1 MRTTILFISLLLGSL
16 SWAQNGKV
24 NYSLLDKSQMQTDL
38 LLTDVRPFTQLLD
51 ANRNNFNSYGLLA
64 TYKDLAN
71 SDEMNR
77 FNKVEL
83 LESSIKQIVFEEPV
97 YIGLI
102 HSEYEFVDRSAYD
115 NGWVTIENNKLKT
128 VGNHPI
134 FTKTTQTIIAPF
146 AQRKKGLETIFKFN
160 SNFFV
165 NTTDNEIQKIDVDFG
180 DGNGYT
186 TLTTISEK
194 TVKYNQA
201 GRKTLTFRIHF
212 TNGDVVTRISSLS
225 VEYSNKDLNDV
236 FGWSIETA
244 TSTHL
249 ADLSIYGETDLAPG
263 VLDYE
268 VFLSPDQILDKPIFV
283 VDGFDPSDTRG
294 IEAVYNMLSYTD
306 NNNVEQ
312 NLADYVREEEGFDV
326 VVVNFPTYTNEN
338 GNLVDGGADYIERNA
353 LSLVTLIETI
363 NAQKV
368 GSEKNVLI
376 GPSMGGL
383 ITRYALKYMENN
395 NLDHD
400 SRLWISVDSPH
411 NGANVAM
418 SVQYLVN
425 YLGYGY
431 PDIDEIKTV
440 VQGMLRSKAA
450 MQMLVDHLDGH
461 GPGLPNTPRGAPIY
475 FDAFQNRMANTGYPE
490 ETRNISI
497 TNGSG
502 TGQIFPDLNDSPVY
516 PGYNIVDGEIDAGQ
530 ILGLNTRLKLKAKF
544 MPYANQNVEIISAK
558 AQAQIITWISVD
570 EYSAYGAQ
578 TSASDGIDSSPGGLF
593 DLLGLLDDFEIDPE
607 YADLLQNA
615 LAVINVGVF
624 NFIPTTSA
632 MALFNQPNYY
642 YEFNLGEGDKPW
654 DSVINTH
661 PETPFV
667 NWFLADEN
675 EGHVKLTQGN
685 IDFVLC
691 ELIEPEYKVKAIS
704 AVNVMICEGQTF
716 NSKVY
721 FEIKKGCF
729 AESILSVEGLPTGAT
744 ASMNYDTITENTLV
758 TIHCEEFP
766 VGENSFFIVPDGK
779 MDKAVEFIV
788 NVTPNIADLNGFTAY
803 SLDDGQTFNNA
814 IDSVIVAPNSN
825 VVLKMDDTVFEGTAE
840 WFDPQNN
847 ARGNMPSIENIQYES
862 PENGTWRVELDF
874 ASNCNLLNKP
884 STLFFELIVGNPLSI
899 NDNTF
904 DELVISPNPSN
915 GKFLFEKLPSN
926 ESVNL
931 KVYDNLG
938 NIVTEKSNITNGS
951 FLLDLNNFASGAY
964 FISLQSS
971 NNISYRKLIKE

>member
-1 MRTTILFISLLLGSL
+1 MKLKWLFIFLFIGGISF
-16 SWAQNGKV
+16 AQEEQKV
-24 NYSLLDKSQMQTDL
+24 NFSLLDKSGMKSNVL
-38 LLTDVRPFTQLLD
+38 LSDIKPFTPLL
-51 ANRNNFNSYGLLA
+51 S
-64 TYKDLAN
+64 
-71 SDEMNR
+71 E
-77 FNKVEL
+77 NKVQFSTSNFSEAYQDLSLSNPLLFPNKEEL
-83 LESSIKQIVFEEPV
+83 KEQIQWVTTEEV
-97 YIGLI
+97 VKLGLI
-102 HSEYEFVDRSAYD
+102 HTTYDWVSKDAYD
-115 NGWVTIENNKLKT
+115 KGWVSIQNNFILKDSNK
-128 VGNHPI
+128 VI
-134 FTKTTQTIIAPF
+134 FKNQTQTIIAPF
-146 AQRKKGLETIFKFN
+146 VKRKKGLKTTFQFAPDYFI
-160 SNFFV
+160 
-165 NTTDNEIQKIDVDFG
+165 NTTDQNIVKVEADFG
-180 DGNGYT
+180 DGFGYRTLSILQNQEVHYSEPGKKELKFKVFLQNG
-186 TLTTISEK
+186 E
-194 TVKYNQA
+194 
-201 GRKTLTFRIHF
+201 
-212 TNGDVVTRISSLS
+212 VVERSSLLA
-225 VEYSNKDLNDV
+225 VDYSNDDLLDV
-236 FGWSIETA
+236 FSIDVQEL
-244 TSTHL
+244 TSVHIP
-249 ADLSIYGETDLAPG
+249 DLSIYNETDLSPG
-263 VLDYE
+263 FCE
-268 VFLSPDQILDKPIFV
+268 FEIFLSPDNVLDKPIFV
-283 VDGFDPSDTRG
+283 VDGFDPGDSRG
-294 IEAVYNMLSYTD
+294 ILSVYNMLSYVD
-306 NNNVEQ
+306 NDGNQQ

-326 VVVNFPTYTNEN
+326 VIVNFPSYTNTN
-338 GNLVDGGADYIERNA
+338 GNLIDGGADYIERNA
-353 LSLVTLIETI
+353 LSLVTLIEQI
-363 NAQKV
+363 NAQKI
-368 GSEKNVLI
+368 GNEKNVLI

-502 TGQIFPDLNDSPVY
+502 TGQIFPDLYDSPVY

-632 MALFNQPNYY
+632 MALYNQPNYY

-685 IDFVLC
+685 KIGRAHV
-691 ELIEPEYKVKAIS
+691 
-704 AVNVMICEGQTF
+704 
-716 NSKVY
+716 
-721 FEIKKGCF
+721 
-729 AESILSVEGLPTGAT
+729 
-744 ASMNYDTITENTLV
+744 
-758 TIHCEEFP
+758 
-766 VGENSFFIVPDGK
+766 
-779 MDKAVEFIV
+779 
-788 NVTPNIADLNGFTAY
+788 
-803 SLDDGQTFNNA
+803 
-814 IDSVIVAPNSN
+814 
-825 VVLKMDDTVFEGTAE
+825 
-840 WFDPQNN
+840 
-847 ARGNMPSIENIQYES
+847 
-862 PENGTWRVELDF
+862 
-874 ASNCNLLNKP
+874 
-884 STLFFELIVGNPLSI
+884 
-899 NDNTF
+899 
-904 DELVISPNPSN
+904 
-915 GKFLFEKLPSN
+915 
-926 ESVNL
+926 
-931 KVYDNLG
+931 
-938 NIVTEKSNITNGS
+938 
-951 FLLDLNNFASGAY
+951 
-964 FISLQSS
+964 
-971 NNISYRKLIKE
+971 